1 MIKGLEK
8 CSASSALFVFS
19 QDPSGDYQL
28 ALGSKGKLVGRAV
41 EALRE
46 NGLEARWVYVCAW
59 MKDNGFGELFQTPI
73 SAEALKDEL
82 NPTGFFG
89 VRNPPGLIV
98 TPLVAIN
105 LSAAGVKIDTII
117 VLRDAKP
124 RVFKTDVVRSL
135 GFYTTVHEVGTQSV
149 IPRVATEQ
157 VGQRIGTTIDVGKIN
172 VDGKTMYVS
181 VSASTLRSV

>member
-19 QDPSGDYQL
+19 QDQSGDYQL

-46 NGLEARWVYVCAW
+46 NGLEAKWVYVCAW
-59 MKDNGFGELFQTPI
+59 MKSNGFGELFQTPI
-73 SAEALKDEL
+73 SAEALRDEL

-98 TPLVAIN
+98 SPLVAIN
-105 LSAAGVKIDTII
+105 LSAAGVKIDAII

-124 RVFKTDVVRSL
+124 RVFKTDVVKSL
-135 GFYTTVHEVGTQSV
+135 GFYTTVHEVAPSLLFQELLPNRLDSELE
-149 IPRVATEQ
+149 RQ
-157 VGQRIGTTIDVGKIN
+157 LMSGKS
-172 VDGKTMYVS
+172 M
-181 VSASTLRSV
+181 STARLCTCR